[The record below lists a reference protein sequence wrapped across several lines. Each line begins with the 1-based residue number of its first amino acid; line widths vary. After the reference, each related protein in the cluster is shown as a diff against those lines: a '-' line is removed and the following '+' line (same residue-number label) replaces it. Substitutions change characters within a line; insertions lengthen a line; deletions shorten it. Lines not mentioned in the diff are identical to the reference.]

1 MRTTIISQTSEKGI
15 QPTISEAHASFNI
28 DENKVSIIEMKNKLL
43 SLDKNIGFSQVIPN
57 TMNFNNKVT
66 KFGIQFIG
74 SPLPYQLL
82 PLEKNFKIITNL
94 NKVNYV
100 AVVNQTFSDLP
111 LSSLDHEEQGSHR
124 IFTILF
130 PEFL

>member
-1 MRTTIISQTSEKGI
+1 MRKTILSQTSEKGI
-15 QPTISEAHASFNI
+15 QTTISEAHASFNI

-43 SLDKNIGFSQVIPN
+43 NLDKNIGFSKVIPN

-74 SPLPYQLL
+74 SPLSYQLL

-111 LSSLDHEEQGSHR
+111 LSSLDYEEQGSHR

>member
-74 SPLPYQLL
+74 SPLSYQLL
-82 PLEKNFKIITNL
+82 PLEENFKIITNL
-94 NKVNYV
+94 STVNYV
-100 AVVNQTFSDLP
+100 AVVN
-111 LSSLDHEEQGSHR
+111 
-124 IFTILF
+124 
-130 PEFL
+130 